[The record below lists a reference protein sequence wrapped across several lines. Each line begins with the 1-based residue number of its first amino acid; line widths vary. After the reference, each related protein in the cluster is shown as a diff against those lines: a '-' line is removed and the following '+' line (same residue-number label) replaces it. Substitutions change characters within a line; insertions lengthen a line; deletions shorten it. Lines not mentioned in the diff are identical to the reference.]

1 MTLMPMHP
9 LVGALRAAL
18 SGDSAT
24 MLRGDWDF
32 SEGRLPATDLTPAA
46 VLIPIILHP
55 DPTVLLTR
63 RTETMRRHAGQVA
76 FPGGRIDPEDAG
88 PVAAALREAQEEVG
102 LDPSRVEVVGVT
114 DTYETGTGYMITPV
128 IGLVPPGL
136 PLLAAEAEVA
146 ALFEVP
152 LTHLLDAANHQIRQA
167 EWQGR
172 LRSFYEIHWD
182 GHRIWGATAGMVVN
196 LARRVGS

>member
-1 MTLMPMHP
+1 MTLMPLHP
-9 LVGALRAAL
+9 LVGALRTAL
-18 SGDSAT
+18 TRDSAT
-24 MLRGDWDF
+24 VLRGDWDF
-32 SEGRLPATDLTPAA
+32 SEGRLPGADLTPAA

-63 RTETMRRHAGQVA
+63 RTETLRRHAGQVA

-102 LDPSRVEVVGVT
+102 LDPSRVEIVGVT

-152 LTHLLDAANHQIRQA
+152 LTHLLDAANHQIRRA

-196 LARRVGS
+196 LARRVGL